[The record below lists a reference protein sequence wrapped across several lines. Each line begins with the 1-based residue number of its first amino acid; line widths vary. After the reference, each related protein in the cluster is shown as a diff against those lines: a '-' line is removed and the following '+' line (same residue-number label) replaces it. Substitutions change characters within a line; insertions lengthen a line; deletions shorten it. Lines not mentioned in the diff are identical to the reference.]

1 MPTFHLICKHH
12 HTSTHTLE
20 HTRTLTHTHRM
31 MKTRAG
37 ETIDV
42 PQKFL
47 ELLLQQ
53 GYVDLAEQDFTHQH
67 IEKILDLKDE
77 PLKVIEEA
85 ITSKS
90 ILNSNKKI
98 AEENEALRLS
108 LSKILSHRISQDVV
122 AHRANAC
129 QMLKTVLQDVLEC
142 EATAKEEAEMMSR
155 IASKETNRMRG
166 ATDFQGTVRTL
177 YPTGVSPSFSVNFI
191 PKGETGGAVDV
202 GTGGLNPAVT
212 KFTPH
217 SSDTISESKTVSA
230 KIKSQEEKEREAD
243 MDVALVTAG
252 NPLTAPSQESD
263 DRARG
268 PIPSAG
274 IDDLVGNA
282 ISELLGS
289 IFKGFRGDKGP
300 EDRDEESVTEP
311 QGEKIKIGTAVR
323 AYTLSIIT
331 RTLTPRTCIP
341 FSMLG

>member
-1 MPTFHLICKHH
+1 
-12 HTSTHTLE
+12 
-20 HTRTLTHTHRM
+20 M
-31 MKTRAG
+31 MKSRAG
-37 ETIDV
+37 DAVDV

-90 ILNSNKKI
+90 ILNRNKKI

-129 QMLKTVLQDVLEC
+129 QMLKTVLQDVLVC

-155 IASKETNRMRG
+155 ITGKETTRMRG
-166 ATDFQGTVRTL
+166 SADFQGTIRTL
-177 YPTGVSPSFSVNFI
+177 SPTGVSPSFSVNFI
-191 PKGETGGAVDV
+191 PKGETGDAVNAAA
-202 GTGGLNPAVT
+202 GTAGGL
-212 KFTPH
+212 TPTVSKAPSQ
-217 SSDTISESKTVSA
+217 SSDINTNSESNTVGA
-230 KIKSQEEKEREAD
+230 QVKSEEEKEREAD
-243 MDVALVTAG
+243 MDAALVTAG

-263 DRARG
+263 DHAKG
-268 PIPSAG
+268 PSSVAG
-274 IDDLVGNA
+274 IDDVVGNA

-289 IFKGFRGDKGP
+289 ILKGFRGDKGT
-300 EDRDEESVTEP
+300 EEESVTEP
-311 QGEKIKIGTAVR
+311 QGEKIKISTAV
-323 AYTLSIIT
+323 
-331 RTLTPRTCIP
+331 
-341 FSMLG
+341 

>member
-1 MPTFHLICKHH
+1 
-12 HTSTHTLE
+12 
-20 HTRTLTHTHRM
+20 M

-37 ETIDV
+37 DTVDV

-90 ILNSNKKI
+90 ILNRNKKI

-129 QMLKTVLQDVLEC
+129 QMLKTVLQDVLVC

-155 IASKETNRMRG
+155 ITGKETTRMRG
-166 ATDFQGTVRTL
+166 SADFQGTVRTL
-177 YPTGVSPSFSVNFI
+177 SPTGVSPSFSVNFI
-191 PKGETGGAVDV
+191 PKGETGDV
-202 GTGGLNPAVT
+202 NAAAGTAGGLTPSVT
-212 KFTPH
+212 KAPSP
-217 SSDTISESKTVSA
+217 SSDTNASSESKTVSA
-230 KIKSQEEKEREAD
+230 EKKSEEEKEKEAD
-243 MDVALVTAG
+243 MDAALVTAG

-263 DRARG
+263 DHAKG
-268 PIPSAG
+268 PSSVAG
-274 IDDLVGNA
+274 IDDVVGNA

-300 EDRDEESVTEP
+300 DEESVTEP
-311 QGEKIKIGTAVR
+311 QGEKIKISTAVR
-323 AYTLSIIT
+323 TYGRSFVFTIILFCRCVDVT
-331 RTLTPRTCIP
+331 ASTTVSSC
-341 FSMLG
+341 